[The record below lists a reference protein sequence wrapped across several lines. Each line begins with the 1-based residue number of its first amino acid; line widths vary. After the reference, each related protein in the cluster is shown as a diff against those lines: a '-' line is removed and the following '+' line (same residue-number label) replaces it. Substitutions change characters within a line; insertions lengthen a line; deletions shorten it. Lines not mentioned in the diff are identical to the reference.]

1 MAQLMRTSNPVLNE
15 KRFEGVAELGG
26 GMTLEGTVNKTG
38 LLLLCAMATAAWTW
52 HLFNQAHSPAAV
64 LPWLWIGTHRR
75 IRLRAWSR
83 SSRRNGLR

>member
-38 LLLLCAMATAAWTW
+38 LLLLLAIAIGSLDMAS
-52 HLFNQAHSPAAV
+52 L
-64 LPWLWIGTHRR
+64 
-75 IRLRAWSR
+75 
-83 SSRRNGLR
+83 